1 MAKKINYSTMFGKRK
16 DGRYQGTWKD
26 SDGKHHTICDR
37 DPERLYKRIQEKE
50 APPVITFRTIAEAW
64 QDAAWPK
71 LREGTISSYKPM
83 LRRAIEEY
91 GDTPAD
97 QLQAPDIYKHLLKL
111 ASQQM
116 SAKSVKT
123 LRLVYS
129 LVYRN
134 AIIDPVLGRTVRH
147 NPAVSVPL
155 PDGLKRAQQRT
166 APEKEVVDR
175 IRKEARQHPFGV
187 FVLFL
192 VLTGFRRGEALAVQW
207 RDVDFAAGT
216 ISCTKSVSHRTGS
229 ARVGQTKTAAGVRTV
244 PLLPE
249 LRAVLERPVDAL
261 DTDYLFHGVDP
272 SKPIP
277 QSTYCRRW
285 MDYCT
290 AMGFVTDE
298 PEIWKDSRGIVR
310 VRHKRKPTLSAHVLR
325 HGYATALFEAGV
337 DVYTAQ
343 RLLGHANVEVTMGIY
358 THLRKEQEE
367 KSVEKLIKFFA

>member
-111 ASQQM
+111 AGQQM

-129 LVYRN
+129 LIYRN

-192 VLTGFRRGEALAVQW
+192 VLTGFRRGEALAIQW
-207 RDVDFAAGT
+207 RDVDFAAGEIHVCRALESGT
-216 ISCTKSVSHRTGS
+216 TGTLK
-229 ARVGQTKTAAGVRTV
+229 APKTAAGVRTI
-244 PLLPE
+244 PLRPALADRLRPLRGE
-249 LRAVLERPVDAL
+249 PMEPVFVNRAGHPHNGASLLRLWGAILRA
-261 DTDYLFHGVDP
+261 
-272 SKPIP
+272 
-277 QSTYCRRW
+277 
-285 MDYCT
+285 MDI
-290 AMGFVTDE
+290 AMGAEVYRN
-298 PEIWKDSRGIVR
+298 KIVR
-310 VRHKRKPTLSAHVLR
+310 SIVADDLVPYCLR
-325 HGYATALFEAGV
+325 HTFCTDLQRAGV
-337 DVYTAQ
+337 PINSASRFSATCRTIRNARQ
-343 RLLGHANVEVTMGIY
+343 LPNLW
-358 THLRKEQEE
+358 
-367 KSVEKLIKFFA
+367 KSKRG